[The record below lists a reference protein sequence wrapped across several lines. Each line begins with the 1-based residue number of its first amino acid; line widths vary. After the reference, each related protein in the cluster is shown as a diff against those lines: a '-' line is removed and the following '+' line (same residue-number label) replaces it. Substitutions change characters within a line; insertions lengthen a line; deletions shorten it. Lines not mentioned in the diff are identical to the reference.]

1 MTDASPFRRAA
12 GPGASLVAAA
22 AALALLTG
30 GPARAAEPGVSL
42 QGGWM
47 RMLIPSRPAGGYF
60 TLRNTGA
67 EDRTLTGASSPACG
81 SVMLH
86 QSEHNDGTERMVMVG
101 KVKVPA
107 HGALSFAPGGYHLMC
122 MHPGPA
128 MRAGAKVPM
137 TLTFADG
144 GSLSAPFVV
153 KGALDK

>member
-1 MTDASPFRRAA
+1 MADASPFRRAA
-12 GPGASLVAAA
+12 GRGASVAVAA
-22 AALALLTG
+22 AALALLAAA
-30 GPARAAEPGVSL
+30 PAGAAEPGVSL

-60 TLRNTGA
+60 TLRNSGGQY
-67 EDRTLTGASSPACG
+67 RMLTGASSPACG

-86 QSEHNDGTERMVMVG
+86 ESEHDGGTERMVMVP
-101 KVKVPA
+101 KLKLPA
-107 HGALSFAPGGYHLMC
+107 HGALTFAPGGYHLMC